1 MTKPFIGTGMIRAA
15 LVSAE
20 LPPASVE
27 LHDSGLSID
36 DRENPDIIRLKD
48 DYYLVVEVFHLDMPM
63 EFSVSL
69 NESMHSGGDVQH
81 QSWVIDGM
89 RAESVTPI
97 IEAVK
102 SL

>member
-15 LVSAE
+15 LGAAE

-27 LHDSGLSID
+27 LRDPGLSAD
-36 DRENPDIIRLKD
+36 DREKPDIIRLKD
-48 DYYLVVEVFHLDMPM
+48 NYYLGVEVFDPNTPM
-63 EFSVSL
+63 KFSVSL